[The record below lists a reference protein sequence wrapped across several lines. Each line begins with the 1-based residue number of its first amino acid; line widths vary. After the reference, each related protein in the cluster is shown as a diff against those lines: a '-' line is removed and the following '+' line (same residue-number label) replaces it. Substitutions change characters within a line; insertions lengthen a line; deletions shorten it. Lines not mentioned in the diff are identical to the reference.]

1 MKYLKNIKYLIVALT
16 GMMLISCDGEEF
28 LNPLPD
34 TAIAADGF
42 FQSDEDV
49 FAGIIGIY
57 DAIQGVNENTESN
70 NSDFNR
76 GVQFEYLLT
85 EHRSDN
91 TRSATLEG
99 SRADFHRYVTDA
111 NNIQSEDYY
120 QSMYEI
126 IFRANSV
133 ISYVDAADAANIA
146 RYTAEAKFLRAYA
159 YFNLVRLYGSDNDA
173 IGGVPLV
180 TAVAESDE
188 DELLFTRVAKSVVY
202 AQIVADLQE
211 AVANLDNSYK
221 ARASKGAA
229 QGLLAK
235 VYLSQPT
242 PNYTG
247 ARDLCEAIIADGSFS
262 LQTDFRDVFYNELN
276 SELLF
281 VVRYEFAEPNESQ
294 GFSSEFTA
302 FIRQG
307 RQDGLNIVNP
317 NLVADFYANGGNR
330 TEVSFIAF
338 GEDAELINLDTGF
351 PAPLE
356 AEVGKFLPDGTDFT
370 NADFPYGTNS
380 RLAGNDWI
388 VLRYADVLLMH
399 VEAIMAGTGNAN
411 TTAALSSFNAVRNR
425 AGLPNDADGVITQDE
440 LLLERRVELAFENQR
455 FFDLLRFGVADAV
468 LQAHSAEDN
477 DEDISVYPSY
487 SARALLLPIPSREVN
502 LSGGLLIQNPQ

>member
-1 MKYLKNIKYLIVALT
+1 MFFALS
-16 GMMLISCDGEEF
+16 GMIFISCDVDEF

-49 FAGIIGIY
+49 LAGIAGIY
-57 DAIQGVNENTESN
+57 DALQGVNENTESN

-76 GVQFEYLLT
+76 GIQFEYLLT

-99 SRADFHRYVTDA
+99 SRADFHRYVADA

-126 IFRANSV
+126 VFRANSV
-133 ISYVDAADAANIA
+133 ISFVDVADASNRAK
-146 RYTAEAKFLRAYA
+146 YTAEAKFLRAYA

-173 IGGVPLV
+173 IGAVPLV

-202 AQIVADLQE
+202 EQIVIDLQE
-211 AVANLDNSYK
+211 AIANLDNSSK
-221 ARASKGAA
+221 AKASKAAA
-229 QGLLAK
+229 QGILAK
-235 VYLSQPT
+235 VYLSQPA
-242 PNYTG
+242 PNYAG
-247 ARDLCEAIIADGSFS
+247 AKDLCEAIIADGTFN
-262 LQTDFRDVFYNELN
+262 LQANFNDVFYNELN
-276 SELLF
+276 SEVIF
-281 VVRYEFAEPNESQ
+281 AIRYIFGDPNESQ
-294 GFSSEFTA
+294 GFTAEFTS

-317 NLVADFYANGGNR
+317 NLVAAFNENGGNR
-330 TEVSFIAF
+330 TAVSYVAF
-338 GEDAELINLDTGF
+338 GDDADL
-351 PAPLE
+351 PVPQE
-356 AEVGKFLPDGTDFT
+356 AEVAKFLPDGTDFT
-370 NADFPYGTNS
+370 DPEEPYGANP
-380 RLAGNDWI
+380 REAGNDWI

-399 VEAIMAGTGNAN
+399 VEAIMGGTGVAN
-411 TTAALSSFNAVRNR
+411 TPEALSSFNAVRNR
-425 AGLPNDADGVITQDE
+425 AGLADDADGLITQDE

-468 LQAHSAEDN
+468 LQNHSAEDN
-477 DEDISVYPSY
+477 GEDISVYPSY
-487 SARALLLPIPSREVN
+487 NARALLLPIPSREIN
-502 LSGGLLIQNPQ
+502 LSKGLLNQNPGY

>member
-16 GMMLISCDGEEF
+16 GIMLISCDADEF

-42 FQSDEDV
+42 FKSDEDV
-49 FAGIIGIY
+49 LAGIFGIY
-57 DAIQGVNENTESN
+57 DAIQGVNENTESS

-126 IFRANSV
+126 IFRANN
-133 ISYVDAADAANIA
+133 ILNYVDVANA
-146 RYTAEAKFLRAYA
+146 SNVSKYTAEAKFLRAYA
-159 YFNLVRLYGSDNDA
+159 YFNLVRLYGSDDDT

-180 TAVAESDE
+180 TEVVSSDQE
-188 DELLFTRVAKSVVY
+188 ELLFTRVPKSVVY
-202 AQIVADLQE
+202 EQIVADLQE
-211 AVANLDNSYK
+211 AIANLDNSYK
-221 ARASKGAA
+221 ARASKAAA
-229 QGLLAK
+229 QGILAK

-247 ARDLCEAIIADGSFS
+247 AKDLCEAIVASGAFS

-276 SELLF
+276 NEIIF
-281 VVRYEFAEPNESQ
+281 AIRYDFGNPNESQ
-294 GFSSEFTA
+294 GFSAEFTS
-302 FIRQG
+302 FKRQG

-317 NLVADFYANGGNR
+317 NLVADFDANGGNR
-330 TEVSFIAF
+330 TAVSYASFGDPDDPSIEV
-338 GEDAELINLDTGF
+338 T
-351 PAPLE
+351 
-356 AEVGKFLPDGTDFT
+356 KFLPDGTDIT
-370 NADFPYGTNS
+370 TDPAAPTYGAS
-380 RLAGNDWI
+380 PKDAGNDWI
-388 VLRYADVLLMH
+388 ILRYADVLLMH
-399 VEAIMAGTGNAN
+399 VEAIMAGTSNAN
-411 TTAALSSFNAVRNR
+411 TAGALSSFNAVRNR
-425 AGLPNDADGVITQDE
+425 AGLADDADGVISQDE

-468 LQAHSAEDN
+468 LQDHAAED
-477 DEDISVYPSY
+477 DDDDITVYPSY
-487 SARALLLPIPSREVN
+487 NARALLLPIPSREIN
-502 LSGGLLIQNPQ
+502 LSKGLLKQNPGY

>member
-1 MKYLKNIKYLIVALT
+1 MKYLKNIKYLIVVLT
-16 GMMLISCDGEEF
+16 GMMLISCDADEF

-57 DAIQGVNENTESN
+57 DAIQGVNENTESS

-133 ISYVDAADAANIA
+133 ISYVNAANEENIA
-146 RYTAEAKFLRAYA
+146 KYTAEAKFLRAYA
-159 YFNLVRLYGSDNDA
+159 YFNLIRLYGSDNDA

-180 TAVAESDE
+180 TAVAESNE
-188 DELLFTRVAKSVVY
+188 DELLFTRVPKSVVY
-202 AQIVADLQE
+202 EQIVADLQE

-221 ARASKGAA
+221 ARASKAAA
-229 QGLLAK
+229 QGILAK

-247 ARDLCEAIIADGSFS
+247 AKDLCEAIIADGSFS
-262 LQTDFRDVFYNELN
+262 LQTDFNDVFYNEMN
-276 SELLF
+276 SEVMF

-294 GFSSEFTA
+294 GFSSEFTS

-307 RQDGLNIVNP
+307 RQDGLNMVNP
-317 NLVADFYANGGNR
+317 NLVAAFNENGGNR
-330 TEVSFIAF
+330 TAVSYIAF
-338 GEDAELINLDTGF
+338 GDDAELEDEEGLSI
-351 PAPLE
+351 PEE
-356 AEVGKFLPDGTDFT
+356 AEVAKFLPDGTDFT
-370 NADFPYGTNS
+370 NADFPYGTNA

-411 TTAALSSFNAVRNR
+411 TPDALSSFNAVRNR
-425 AGLPNDADGVITQDE
+425 AGLADDVDGVITQDE

-468 LQAHSAEDN
+468 LSAHSAEN
-477 DEDISVYPSY
+477 GYSF
-487 SARALLLPIPSREVN
+487 SARDLLLPIPSREIN
-502 LSGGLLIQNPQ
+502 LSKGLLNQNPGY